1 MELQGKYGKAII
13 YTDDV
18 EQEAI
23 SQVYSLLNEEIAQD
37 ANIRIMPDCHSGSG
51 CVIGYTARITDKIVP
66 NLIGVDIGCGM
77 TAWRLGKQSVVGE
90 KFDKLDKVIRANIPS
105 GKEVREYTDDVILTE
120 LYKTLNIRG
129 LNFVEWGKEVNR
141 ICKDMG
147 QDIDRVWNSIGSLG
161 GGNHFIEVD
170 KDDNDELWL
179 VIHSGSRNFGL
190 KVALYHQE
198 IAETQTLTMPKEE
211 FDAKIEEI
219 KKTKKGKGIEVAI
232 KKLRAQSKVRKHKRT
247 GLEYLTGDKAEAY
260 YNDMNIAQIYA
271 QLSRRV
277 MGYYILKK
285 MYKMKFFT
293 PIESVH
299 NYINF
304 DDNIVRKGSISAHDG
319 EEVIIPL
326 NMKEGCVIGIGIG
339 NSDWNYSAPHGCGR
353 KMSRSKAK
361 QNISLEKY
369 QRDMKDVWSSCI
381 GKGTIDEAPSA
392 YKDSD
397 KVIEFMKD
405 SVKVTN
411 TLKSIYNFKA
421 SG

>member
-105 GKEVREYTDDVILTE
+105 GKEVRESTDDVILTE

-198 IAETQTLTMPKEE
+198 IAETQTLTMPEDK
-211 FDAKIEEI
+211 FKARIEEI